1 LILDIAGRV
10 APSTSFLHS
19 NNRRGVQGSPVFCS
33 TDDVGVDDVVIDERS
48 AEMGV
53 VVGNATG
60 RGRGIVD
67 ISTLGDGFG
76 CSTLRRPLVV
86 SGDLKVWE

>member
-1 LILDIAGRV
+1 
-10 APSTSFLHS
+10 
-19 NNRRGVQGSPVFCS
+19 
-33 TDDVGVDDVVIDERS
+33 
-48 AEMGV
+48 MGV

-76 CSTLRRPLVV
+76 CSTLRRPLD
-86 SGDLKVWE
+86 GVWGFESLGVID